1 MIAQIMAFFVISGG
15 FGQIIVNPHK
25 KSRDFLYYFNTLRF
39 PKRYC
44 ILFLYQYNGDK
55 KREIKG
61 PDGKMKNRGS
71 DPAKEKA
78 RSAQNIGGQTNG
90 SIL

>member
-39 PKRYC
+39 LKRYC
-44 ILFLYQYNGDK
+44 ILFLYRYNGDN
-55 KREIKG
+55 KRETKS
-61 PDGKMKNRGS
+61 RT
-71 DPAKEKA
+71 EL
-78 RSAQNIGGQTNG
+78 NI
-90 SIL
+90 

>member
-39 PKRYC
+39 SKRYC
-44 ILFLYQYNGDK
+44 ILFLYQYNKDN
-55 KREIKG
+55 KRKQQ
-61 PDGKMKNRGS
+61 PDV
-71 DPAKEKA
+71 DIYKEVEV
-78 RSAQNIGGQTNG
+78 ND
-90 SIL
+90 